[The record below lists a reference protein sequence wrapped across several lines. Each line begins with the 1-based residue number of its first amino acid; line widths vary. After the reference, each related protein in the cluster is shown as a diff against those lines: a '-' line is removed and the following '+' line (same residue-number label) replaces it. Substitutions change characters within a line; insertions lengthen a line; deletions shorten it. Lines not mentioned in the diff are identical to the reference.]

1 MAKLNIVIGTHG
13 RFGEELIKSA
23 EMIAGKMEN
32 VKAVSLLPMM
42 SFEDF
47 MHEADSSLR
56 DLEGPVVVLVDIY
69 GGTPCN
75 VLTALTR
82 KYHHN
87 VITGLNLPMLVDLYI
102 KGISNETLDM
112 DEIIKNCIEN
122 LQASGVHTNKMLN
135 SQSES

>member
-23 EMIAGKMEN
+23 EMIVGKMEN

-42 SFEDF
+42 SFEVF
-47 MHEADSSLR
+47 MERVNSVLC
-56 DLEGPVVVLVDIY
+56 DLKDPVLALADIY

-75 VLTALTR
+75 VLTALTK

-87 VITGLNLPMLVDLYI
+87 VITGVNLPMLIDLYLNI
-102 KGISNETLDM
+102 ANNETLDM
-112 DEIIKNCIEN
+112 DDVIKSCINN
-122 LQASGVHTNKMLN
+122 LQSSGVHTNKMVDKVN
-135 SQSES
+135 R